1 MTGSPFE
8 LEPIGVVLTP
18 FETSDDA
25 PRQGLGGEEPA
36 HGDIVLSPAFEP
48 GLAGI
53 DAGETVDVLWIADE
67 ADRSILRVRDGER
80 GVFST
85 RSPHRPNP
93 ICVTTC
99 RVRAVDGRRL
109 AVSGVDM
116 LDGSPVVDLK
126 APLE

>member
-1 MTGSPFE
+1 MTDAHLE
-8 LEPIGVVLTP
+8 VEPIGEVRTP
-18 FETSDDA
+18 FETTEDA
-25 PRQGLGGEEPA
+25 PRQGLESDADGE
-36 HGDIVLSPAFEP
+36 IVLSPAYEP
-48 GLAGI
+48 GLEGLDDG
-53 DAGETVDVLWIADE
+53 DAVDVLWIADE
-67 ADRSILRVRDGER
+67 ADRSTLRVRDGER

-99 RVRAVDGRRL
+99 RVRSVDGRRL

>member
-1 MTGSPFE
+1 MTEPPFE
-8 LEPIGVVLTP
+8 LEPIGEVRTP
-18 FETSDDA
+18 FETSDEA
-25 PRQGLGGEEPA
+25 PRQGLEGEEPT
-36 HGDIVLSPAFEP
+36 HGEIVLAPAFEP
-48 GLAGI
+48 GLEGI
-53 DAGETVDVLWIADE
+53 EDGETVDVLWIADE
-67 ADRSILRVRDGER
+67 ADRSVLRVRDGER